1 MILNNMSIEEKSN
14 EQNIK
19 VWEKP
24 EIEVLGNAKQLI
36 EANFSALFDQKNSS
50 ASVDQ
55 FNANI
60 S

>member
-1 MILNNMSIEEKSN
+1 MSNNKESKKT
-14 EQNIK
+14 IK

-24 EIEVLGNAKQLI
+24 VIEELGDAKQLI

-50 ASVDQ
+50 AAVDQ

>member
-1 MILNNMSIEEKSN
+1 MSIEKNS

-24 EIEVLGNAKQLI
+24 EIEVLGDAKQLI
-36 EANFSALFDQKNSS
+36 EAQFSALFDQKNS
-50 ASVDQ
+50 AAVVDQ
-55 FNANI
+55 FNANV

>member
-1 MILNNMSIEEKSN
+1 MLNVMSNKNKSEQILA
-14 EQNIK
+14 

-24 EIEVLGNAKQLI
+24 EIEELGDAKQLI

-50 ASVDQ
+50 AAVDQ
-55 FNANI
+55 FNANV

>member
-1 MILNNMSIEEKSN
+1 MILNDMSIEKSN

-50 ASVDQ
+50 APVDQ
-55 FNANI
+55 FNANV